1 MKTFQALRLLALAG
15 ITPFVAV
22 AASAQDS
29 YYYGGVG
36 AGQSRGNLDAE
47 GITADQGGGTPTAIS
62 RHSKDNAYKVFLG
75 YQFNRYVGVE
85 LGYFHLG
92 EFRFLSTTA
101 AGTLDG
107 RVRVQ
112 GANVDV
118 VGTWPFTDNFAGLAR
133 VGAQVARSRG
143 TYTGT
148 GSLTPNN
155 PSPSQREINPK
166 IGVGLQY
173 AFSPSFLVRTEVERY
188 RIDDAAGQH
197 PNVNTYSVSL
207 VMPFGRTA
215 AAPKRAAASE
225 LIYVESSP
233 APATAVVVAPLPAST
248 PVAAFAPPAVPQR
261 VSFTA
266 ESLFGFDHAVLS
278 PEGKASIDNFTQQLQ
293 GTSYDKITVEGHTD
307 RLGTGAYNDKLSLQ
321 RAEVVKSYLVGSGK
335 VDALKVEAVGKGE
348 AAPVT
353 KAEDCVGQGATPK
366 LVSCLQPDRRVE
378 IEVTGT
384 R

>member
-1 MKTFQALRLLALAG
+1 MKTFQVLRLLTLAG

-36 AGQSRGNLDAE
+36 AGQSRGNLNAE
-47 GITADQGGGTPTAIS
+47 GITADQGGGTPSDIS

-92 EFRFLSTTA
+92 EFRFASTTSN
-101 AGTLDG
+101 GNLDG

-118 VGTWPFTDNFAGLAR
+118 VGTLPFTENFSGLAR
-133 VGAQVARSRG
+133 IGAQVARTRD
-143 TYTGT
+143 TFTGT
-148 GSLTPNN
+148 AGLVSNN

-173 AFSPSFLVRTEVERY
+173 AFNPSLLVRTEVERY
-188 RIDDAAGQH
+188 RIDDAAGHH
-197 PNVNTYSVSL
+197 PNVNTYTVSL
-207 VMPFGRTA
+207 VVPFGRTA
-215 AAPKRAAASE
+215 TVPKRAAAAE
-225 LIYVESSP
+225 LIYVESAP
-233 APATAVVVAPLPAST
+233 APAPAVAVAPLPAST
-248 PVAAFAPPAVPQR
+248 PIAAFAPPVVPQR
-261 VSFTA
+261 VTFTS
-266 ESLFGFDHAVLS
+266 ESLFGFDHAVLR

-293 GTSYDKITVEGHTD
+293 GTTYDKITVEGHTD
-307 RLGTGAYNDKLSLQ
+307 RLGTEAYNDKLSLQ

-353 KAEDCVGQGATPK
+353 KAEDCVGKGATPK

-378 IEVTGT
+378 IEVSGT